1 MAEWAPVVLRS
12 EIWRAPAGSRKD
24 YAAEQDAAAGGR
36 GRRQLRLPGGGLATG
51 SIRLKHLP
59 KSRRVYAYLRYSSD
73 GKTITQYVG
82 DATAPTR
89 PEALRK
95 AWRLARQRNSY
106 LSK

>member
-1 MAEWAPVVLRS
+1 MAEWATTVPRS
-12 EIWRAPAGSRKD
+12 EAWRAPTGSRKD

-36 GRRQLRLPGGGLATG
+36 GRRQVRLPGGGLAMG
-51 SIRLKHLP
+51 SIRLKRLP

-89 PEALRK
+89 LEALRM
-95 AWRLARQRNSY
+95 AWKLARQRN
-106 LSK
+106 LI